1 VRVRAALA
9 AVAAVAAA
17 LALLPAG
24 AASAAS
30 AQAPGA
36 QPRVINGVPGTAG
49 QFPYLAA
56 LLDARRYASDG
67 AFQAQ
72 FCGGTLTTPT
82 TIVTAAHCVVSE
94 RGGVTAPSAILVGF
108 GTDLG
113 SPGLRIVKVA
123 AVTPNP
129 AYDTKSAANDVAV
142 LTLAEPVTDIPPL
155 IPVQPGELASLMK
168 VGAPLEVAGWGNLS
182 ATGRDFPTVF
192 RVGRLVLFPDA
203 SCGGGGEYVVNGVRF
218 EGFTSADADAA
229 VMFCA
234 AGAENG
240 KRIDS
245 CQGDSGGPVIAGSG
259 AAARLVG
266 IVSWGEECAAE
277 LPGVYTR
284 ISAELDFLIANR
296 ALVVAP
302 PTQPPAIAV
311 TAGSGTL
318 TVAFTPAAD
327 GSVPAAFAAS
337 AVDPATG
344 QVFSCTT
351 AATAVSTCTITGLTN
366 GVGYTVT
373 AITGTNLGNSPV
385 SAPVIGTPQP
395 VPTAGSIRRIAR
407 FAPGAVRLFV
417 TPTVDNGSPLT
428 AQVVVC
434 TPVGRSGG
442 VKQAPVTGASVVLTG
457 MRRTTYACAVQATNA
472 VGTSTGPARNVTIRR

>member
-1 VRVRAALA
+1 MAAA
-9 AVAAVAAA
+9 IVAA
-17 LALLPAG
+17 LALVPAVP
-24 AASAAS
+24 ATASPGL
-30 AQAPGA
+30 APA
-36 QPRVINGVPGTAG
+36 VQPRVINGAPGSAG

-82 TIVTAAHCVVSE
+82 TIVTAAHCVVSD
-94 RGGVTAPSAILVGF
+94 RGVVTAPSAMLVGF
-108 GTDLG
+108 GPDLG
-113 SPGLRIVKVA
+113 SPALRIVRVA

-129 AYDTKSAANDVAV
+129 AYDTKSAANDIAV
-142 LTLAEPVTDIPPL
+142 ITLAEPVTDIPPL
-155 IPVQPGELASLMK
+155 IPLLPSEVASYMK
-168 VGAPLEVAGWGNLS
+168 AGAPLEVAGWGNLS

-192 RVGRLVLFPDA
+192 RVGRLVLFPDS
-203 SCGGGGEYVVNGVRF
+203 SCGGGTEYVVNGVRF
-218 EGFTSADADAA
+218 DGFGGADADAA

-245 CQGDSGGPVIAGSG
+245 CQGDSGGPVVAGVG

-284 ISAELDFLIANR
+284 VSAESDFLVASQ
-296 ALVVAP
+296 ALVVAA

-311 TAGSGTL
+311 SVGSSAL
-318 TVAFTPAAD
+318 TVAFTAAND
-327 GSVPAAFAAS
+327 GSVPTAFAAS
-337 AVDPATG
+337 AVDPTTA

-351 AATAVSTCTITGLTN
+351 AAGPSSTCTITGLTN
-366 GVGYTVT
+366 GVAYSVT
-373 AITGTNLGNSPV
+373 AITGTSQGNSPV

-395 VPTAGSIRRIAR
+395 VPTSGSIRRVAR
-407 FAPGAVRLFV
+407 FAPGSVRLFV

-428 AQVVVC
+428 ALVVVC

-442 VKQAPVTGASVVLTG
+442 VKQAAVTGASAVLTG
-457 MRRTTYACAVQATNA
+457 MRRTTYSCAVQATNA
-472 VGTSTGPARNVTIRR
+472 VGTSTGPARAVAIRR